1 LLEKA
6 AASKASSPTL
16 SEVPATLASKA
27 AGDMHASLIVQLLIL
42 LAVANGTPVAAKL
55 ILSDTFARPLD
66 GGARFVDGRPLFGP
80 SKTIRGIV
88 LAVPATLGAAALLGL
103 GWQVGALVGT
113 VAMGGDIVSSF
124 VKRRSGLSPSSM
136 ALGLDQ
142 IPESL
147 FPLLA
152 CRLLLP
158 LTVLDITVAAILFL
172 VGEPILSRILF
183 KLHLRDRPY

>member
-66 GGARFVDGRPLFGP
+66 GGARFADGRPLFGP

-103 GWQVGALVGT
+103 AGWGLGRHGGHGRRHRLELREASKRPVPKRHGARPRP
-113 VAMGGDIVSSF
+113 D
-124 VKRRSGLSPSSM
+124 
-136 ALGLDQ
+136 
-142 IPESL
+142 SL

-158 LTVLDITVAAILFL
+158 LTVLDIAVAAILFL